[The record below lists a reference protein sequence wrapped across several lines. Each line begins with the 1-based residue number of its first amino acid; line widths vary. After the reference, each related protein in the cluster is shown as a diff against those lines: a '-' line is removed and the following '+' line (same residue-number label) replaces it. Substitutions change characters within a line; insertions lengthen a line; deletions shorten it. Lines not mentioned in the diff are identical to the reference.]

1 MPRTTFTRLIALMV
15 GFASTP
21 LVAQSQPTLRQ
32 MAIEQGGINRLT
44 IGCGPTP
51 SLAGIVKEADL
62 IVEGVVHKRVSYLT
76 ADDDNVYTDY
86 ELSIDEVLFER
97 QMLTTSRPGIVAPMV
112 FKSRGGRVVIDGLQI
127 VDDVR
132 GNNARVDIKEGDHVF
147 VFGKRDAKDGKWILW
162 PYDVFQVIG
171 GNVVAP
177 DTFSDVAKSVRREQF
192 LHKIRQLQMA
202 AGVPF

>member
-1 MPRTTFTRLIALMV
+1 
-15 GFASTP
+15 
-21 LVAQSQPTLRQ
+21 